1 MAIFYAIL
9 LVFMRSVTLGFSS
22 ANKDLI
28 IGRESFY
35 KAFGMKKTKWV
46 VTFLLVSLAAV
57 LGILWSLPWKRSLV
71 AMLLLG
77 LVYTVSIV
85 VYYYSKST
93 TRSVKDETLI
103 DGQFFVLWALSALSA
118 YL

>member
-1 MAIFYAIL
+1 
-9 LVFMRSVTLGFSS
+9 MRSVTLGFTS

-35 KAFGMKKTKWV
+35 KAFGMTKTKWA
-46 VTFLLVSLAAV
+46 VTLILLALTAA
-57 LGILWSLPWKRSLV
+57 LGTLLTMTWKPALV

-77 LVYTVSIV
+77 HLYTVFIV
-85 VYYYSKST
+85 IYYYSKTT

-103 DGQFFVLWALSALSA
+103 DGQFFVLWALSALAA